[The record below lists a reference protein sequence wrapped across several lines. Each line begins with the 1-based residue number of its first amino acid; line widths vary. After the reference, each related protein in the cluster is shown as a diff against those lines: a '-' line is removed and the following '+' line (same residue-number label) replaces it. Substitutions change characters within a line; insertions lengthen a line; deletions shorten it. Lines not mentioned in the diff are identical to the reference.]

1 MLSGNAF
8 IIAWL
13 LRSPSICTARCGIVS
28 KYVLRPA
35 TFPSRCC
42 MAPEEQGWKQRRPQ
56 DEIDEPS
63 ESGNGDNNRNKRN
76 GGLPTISENGGIAIR
91 HHDAA
96 PLLEDETICYVDASG
111 ERERSKDVNILEDDS
126 GADGSGFDEEANNE
140 ADVPI
145 HDDAFMSVEM
155 DMMFAMLDCFSEDAV
170 QRVLDCVET
179 YEITPAGMLAASIEN
194 ALNSPLAPV
203 SRGAA

>member
-1 MLSGNAF
+1 
-8 IIAWL
+8 
-13 LRSPSICTARCGIVS
+13 
-28 KYVLRPA
+28 
-35 TFPSRCC
+35 

-111 ERERSKDVNILEDDS
+111 ERERSNDVNILEDDS

-179 YEITPAGMLAASIEN
+179 YEATPAGLLAASIEN